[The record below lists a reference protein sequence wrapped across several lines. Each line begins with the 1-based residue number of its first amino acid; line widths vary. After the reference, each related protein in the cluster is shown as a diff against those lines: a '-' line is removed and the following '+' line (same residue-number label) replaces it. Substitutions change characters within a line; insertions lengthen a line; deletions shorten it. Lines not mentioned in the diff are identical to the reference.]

1 MRDQIEK
8 NIQTYLAKNIDSIRD
23 IKRLQEYKDLLNIEA
38 ILNSIN
44 QEKCSCSKTV
54 DALLTDYNKVK
65 STPENLDDIL
75 LIDNVSIDINFMQTI
90 VSDLDKQYFA

>member
-1 MRDQIEK
+1 MKKIQDEGNELRSQIEK

-54 DALLTDYNKVK
+54 DNL
-65 STPENLDDIL
+65 LDDSPSGL
-75 LIDNVSIDINFMQTI
+75 WSV
-90 VSDLDKQYFA
+90 